1 MSAVL
6 EVVQSQWLAS
16 LDLQL
21 SYSCHGTQL
30 TRTKR
35 SGPLTV
41 QKAFY
46 PEGRDCAHL
55 YLLHPPAGIVSGDK
69 LSVGIDVRDN
79 AHALVTTPGAN
90 RFYRARTDLSIGD
103 PKQTQVTNISLGV
116 GAKCEHFPLE
126 TIVYNQAD
134 AINNVAVRLQKD
146 SVYCG
151 WDMTCLGLPSS
162 SENFTGGSFT
172 QLNTLYCD
180 DILLY
185 HDKVVIEPS
194 DNTQHSMQHH
204 PAGLAGN
211 TVFAT
216 FLACAS
222 DEHVSQKQR
231 AQLIEQLREAVKQ
244 KRAESLISVTAIR
257 QLLVIRYLG
266 QQAFECKELF
276 VALWKLIRPVYIQ
289 KPGIQP
295 RIWFT

>member
-1 MSAVL
+1 MTVALDVTKSH
-6 EVVQSQWLAS
+6 WLAS
-16 LDLQL
+16 LDLEL
-21 SYSCHGTQL
+21 GHSEHGTQL

-35 SGPLTV
+35 SGPLTI

-69 LSVGIDVRDN
+69 LNVGIDVQDN
-79 AHALVTTPGAN
+79 AHTLVTTPGAN

-103 PKQTQVTNISLGV
+103 PNQTQVTQITLGG

-134 AINNVAVRLQKD
+134 GINNVEVRLQKN
-146 SVYCG
+146 SMYCG

-162 SENFTGGSFT
+162 SESFTGGSFT

-185 HDKVVIEPS
+185 HDRVQIDPTS
-194 DNTQHSMQHH
+194 QIQQHD
-204 PAGLAGN
+204 AGLANN
-211 TVFAT
+211 TVFGT
-216 FLACAS
+216 FLAYAS
-222 DEHVSQKQR
+222 DEQVSKATR
-231 AQLIEQLREAVKQ
+231 TELIEQLRDVVEQHNAN
-244 KRAESLISVTAIR
+244 SLISITDIR

-266 QQAFECKELF
+266 QQAHQCKDLF
-276 VALWKLIRPVYIQ
+276 IALWKLIRPIYIE
-289 KPGIQP
+289 KHAIQP

>member
-1 MSAVL
+1 MTAAPL
-6 EVVQSQWLAS
+6 AGMKNQWLAS

-21 SYSCHGTQL
+21 EYSSHGTQL

-35 SGPLTV
+35 SGPLTI

-69 LSVGIDVRDN
+69 LTVGIDVQDQ
-79 AHALVTTPGAN
+79 AHGLVTTPGAN

-103 PKQTQVTNISLGV
+103 PKQTQVTNITLGDR
-116 GAKCEHFPLE
+116 AKCEHFPLE

-134 AINNVAVRLQKD
+134 GINNVEVKLQKN
-146 SVYCG
+146 SMYCG

-162 SENFTGGSFT
+162 SEAFTGGSFT

-185 HDKVVIEPS
+185 HDRVKIEPS
-194 DNTQHSMQHH
+194 SKIQQHD
-204 PAGLAGN
+204 AGLSNN
-211 TVFAT
+211 TVFGT
-216 FLACAS
+216 FLAYAS
-222 DEHVSQKQR
+222 DEQVPHAKR
-231 AQLIEQLREAVKQ
+231 TELIGQLRDLVDTHNASE
-244 KRAESLISVTAIR
+244 LISITDIR

-266 QQAFECKELF
+266 QQAHQCKDLFIEL
-276 VALWKLIRPVYIQ
+276 WTLIRPIYIEKQ
-289 KPGIQP
+289 AIQP